1 MVSGEPAILMASP
14 VPSMNRADSVVPGF
28 AGTSDPL
35 LAVHRI
41 VLPVIF
47 DSAGLR
53 SLSSFSIL
61 RI

>member
-1 MVSGEPAILMASP
+1 MVAGEPVILMASS
-14 VPSMNRADSVVPGF
+14 VPSMDGAHSFVLGF
-28 AGTSDPL
+28 AGASDPVL
-35 LAVHRI
+35 SVHRI